1 MQIVVPMAGLGQR
14 FRDVGYTLPKPL
26 IPIDGVPMVVRV
38 VRELP
43 EASKVVFVVHPQ
55 HVADFAIDTVLKRE
69 FSNAEIVITPGLTEG
84 QACSVRLAAPH
95 LDPTESVAVASCDNS
110 HLYDRSK
117 FDRLT
122 SDPSVEM
129 LVWTYRGEP
138 RVLVKPTWYGWV
150 RADEQGRVSEVS
162 CKKPISESPLIDH
175 VVSGA
180 FWFRSARLMIEGI
193 DTLVASNRRVNNE
206 FYLDNVPNVLIER
219 GVGVRVFEVEK
230 YIGWGTP
237 DDVADYQ
244 RWARYL
250 GTSHRRAA

>member
-26 IPIDGVPMVVRV
+26 IPIDGIPMVVRV

-43 EASKVVFVVHPQ
+43 PASKVVFVVHPQ
-55 HVADFAIDTVLKRE
+55 HVAEFAIDEVLRRE
-69 FSNAEIVITPGLTEG
+69 VPNAEIVIAPGLTEG

-95 LDPTESVAVASCDNS
+95 LEMNESVAVASCDNS
-110 HLYDRSK
+110 HLYDLK
-117 FDRLT
+117 AFDRLT
-122 SDPSVEM
+122 QDPQVEM
-129 LVWTYRGEP
+129 LIWTYRGEP
-138 RVLVKPTWYGWV
+138 RVLVKPEWYGWV
-150 RADEQGRVSEVS
+150 QADETGRVQGVS
-162 CKKPISESPLIDH
+162 CKKAISTTPLCDH

-193 DTLVASNRRVNNE
+193 DALVSSNRRINNE
-206 FYLDNVPNVLIER
+206 FYLDNVPNLLIEQ
-219 GVGVRVFEVEK
+219 GHGVRVFEVDK

-250 GTSHRRAA
+250 GNRRAA